1 MTQPNYINFKNIADD
16 FRLLAAAHKQIKS
29 YGLGDTDQLSYW
41 TQLRDNQPNPT
52 FESPIFPLMYIVPS
66 VVRNNLRFKEWEFN
80 CVVMDI
86 VDRDLANQVDVL
98 SDTLQI
104 QQDIASQY
112 RLTINEQQGCYD
124 RLYDLAPNPITFV
137 PFLEKYSDL
146 CNGWNQIIRIQT
158 TTPLDRCEAAYNIFT
173 GTPIVHETINFKTFH
188 DDFRLLADHH
198 KQINSFGFGSL
209 EDLSYWTES
218 RLKENNPTFESPFFP
233 LLYVVPSDAQQTID
247 QNGSSFTTYEFNCIV
262 MDILDR
268 DLTNQVDV
276 LSDTNQ
282 ILDDIISQFRLS
294 VTQSLGC
301 FNAKYYLDEAVECMP
316 FMEKYSDLCGGW
328 NGVLKIMVMT
338 PLDRCAAAFNSFIT
352 PTPSVT
358 PTLTPTNTSTPT
370 NTPSETATSTPTQTP
385 TETPTTTPTLTS
397 TPTPSITASE
407 TPTQTPTETPT
418 QTPTNTTTTT
428 PTLTS
433 TPTETPSSTP
443 AETPTQ
449 TPTNTTTNT
458 PTITSTPSVTPSP
471 TPCICFPPGSGFTQS
486 GGLGLDVLSIA
497 LDQPLNRMYVGGDM
511 VQYNGTTLF
520 GFTALDLTTGNI
532 VGSPFNTA
540 LLNSTAWKVA
550 VQPDNKVL
558 IGGSFTTYSGV
569 SQNRL
574 TRINTNGFRD
584 TTFNIG
590 TGFNST
596 VTSILVDSNNKIL
609 VGGNFT
615 TYSGNTK
622 GGLVRL
628 NSDGSLDTTFSGLT
642 TGFGGLGVVGEIIEY
657 SGKYY
662 IGGQWSTY
670 NGVSA
675 PDVLRLNSD
684 GSLDTAFSATT
695 YSGATNVRGLGVQS
709 SGKVIVGD
717 VNGTTQRLN
726 TNGSLDT
733 TFTATSYSAGLSVV
747 NVLPDDK
754 ILVGGRILGHGIR
767 RINVNGGNDATFNTT
782 MTFTNQADRGVQTI
796 VVTDNCYFIGGD
808 WTELNGQIGTDLA
821 RIYSDGS
828 LDICNPIP
836 VSPTPSNT
844 PTRTPTSTLTATP
857 TRTPDA
863 TPTNT
868 PTNTN
873 TPTTT
878 ATPTPSSAGGGNKLW
893 NTNTTNWE
901 NETGLWNTI

>member
-16 FRLLAAAHKQIKS
+16 FKLLAGAHKQINS

-41 TQLRDNQPNPT
+41 TQLRDQQPNPT

-66 VVRNNLRFKEWEFN
+66 VVRNEKQFKEWEFN

-112 RLTINEQQGCYD
+112 RLTITEQQGCYD
-124 RLYDLAPNPITFV
+124 RFYDLAPNPLTFV

-158 TTPLDRCEAAYNIFT
+158 TTPLDRCAAAYNIFT
-173 GTPIVHETINFKTFH
+173 GSPIVHETINFKTFH

-198 KQINSFGFGSL
+198 KQINSFGFGAL

-233 LLYVVPSDAQQTID
+233 LLYVVPSDAIQTID

-262 MDILDR
+262 MDIIDR
-268 DLTNQVDV
+268 DLANQVDV

-282 ILDDIISQFRLS
+282 ILDDIIAQFRLS
-294 VTQSLGC
+294 VDQSLGC
-301 FNAKYYLDEAVECMP
+301 FNAKYYLDQSVECIP

-338 PLDRCAAAFNSFIT
+338 PLDRCAAAFRPFNTPTPTLTPTTTPTSTNT
-352 PTPSVT
+352 PTPSITASETPTTT

-370 NTPSETATSTPTQTP
+370 ITPTLTPTMTASETPSATPASTNTPTPSITAS
-385 TETPTTTPTLTS
+385 ETPTLTPSNTPTLTPTITNTQTTTS

-407 TPTQTPTETPT
+407 TPT
-418 QTPTNTTTTT
+418 
-428 PTLTS
+428 
-433 TPTETPSSTP
+433 STP
-443 AETPTQ
+443 AETPT
-449 TPTNTTTNT
+449 NT
-458 PTITSTPSVTPSP
+458 PTITATITSTPTLTPSP
-471 TPCICFPPGSGFTQS
+471 TPCICFPPSSGFGT
-486 GGLGLDVLSIA
+486 LTAVYSIE
-497 LDQPLNRMYVGGDM
+497 LDQTLNRMYVGGTM
-511 VQYNGTTLF
+511 NTYNGTSI
-520 GFTALDLTTGNI
+520 GNFTALDLTSGNI
-532 VGSPFNTA
+532 VGSPFNTS
-540 LLNSTAWKVA
+540 LTNGQVSSVR
-550 VQPDNKVL
+550 VQPDGKVL
-558 IGGSFTTYSGV
+558 LGGSFTTYSGV

-574 TRINTNGFRD
+574 TRINSNGFRD

-590 TGFNST
+590 TGFNSSIQT
-596 VTSILVDSNNKIL
+596 ILVDSNNKIL

-615 TYSGNTK
+615 TYSGITSR
-622 GGLVRL
+622 GLIRL
-628 NSDGSLDTTFSGLT
+628 NSDGSFDTTFSGLT
-642 TGFGGLGVVGEIIEY
+642 IGFSGLGSIDDIIEV
-657 SGKYY
+657 SGQYY
-662 IGGQWSTY
+662 VGGEWTTY

-675 PDVLRLNSD
+675 PDIIRLNND
-684 GSLDTAFSATT
+684 GSLDTSFSATT
-695 YSGATNVRGLGVQS
+695 FSGGTYVRGIGIQS
-709 SGKVIVGD
+709 SGKIIVAE
-717 VNGTTQRLN
+717 VNGVLYRLN

-733 TFTATSYSAGLSVV
+733 TFTATSNSAGLTVV

-754 ILVGGRILGHGIR
+754 ILVGGRITGQGIR
-767 RINVNGGNDATFNTT
+767 RINVNGGVDSTFNTT
-782 MTFTNQADRGVQTI
+782 MTFPNQRERGVQTI
-796 VVTDNCYFIGGD
+796 AVTDSCYFIGGD
-808 WTELNGQIGTDLA
+808 WSELNGQIGTGVA
-821 RIYSDGS
+821 RIYSNGT

-844 PTRTPTSTLTATP
+844 PTRTPTQTNTP
-857 TRTPDA
+857 TFTT

-868 PTNTN
+868 P
-873 TPTTT
+873 
-878 ATPTPSSAGGGNKLW
+878 SGGGGGNKLW
-893 NTNTTNWE
+893 NTNTTNWD